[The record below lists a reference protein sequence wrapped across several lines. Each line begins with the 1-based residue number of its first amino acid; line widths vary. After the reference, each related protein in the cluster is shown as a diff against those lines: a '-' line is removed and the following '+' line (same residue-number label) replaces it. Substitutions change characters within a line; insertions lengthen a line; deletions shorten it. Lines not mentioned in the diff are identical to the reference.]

1 VVERDERDP
10 AGAGRL
16 AAGLTALDGIGRS
29 SGIKRRGCVSHR
41 VGTNPVTPNRAG
53 PYNLPMKNAKPSTA
67 AEKAALAPAAAHESA
82 HDHPHGHAHDHGHH
96 DGHDHGHLQTAS
108 PEAALV
114 LAEEYCRER
123 GEKLTPIRRKVL
135 ELLLTSGRATKAYSL
150 LDDMRQIHPGSAPP
164 TVYRALDFL
173 LSAGLVHRIESI
185 NAFTVCHDL
194 TQCQHG
200 ILVVCQ
206 QCGSV
211 TELHQPKLRQAL
223 VAQIE
228 DAGYRLASE
237 EIELKGLCSACQAAE
252 ASAAKAAASGA

>member
-1 VVERDERDP
+1 MKNASPTTPHRHDDDHEP
-10 AGAGRL
+10 AGAG
-16 AAGLTALDGIGRS
+16 S
-29 SGIKRRGCVSHR
+29 S
-41 VGTNPVTPNRAG
+41 
-53 PYNLPMKNAKPSTA
+53 
-67 AEKAALAPAAAHESA
+67 EAALA
-82 HDHPHGHAHDHGHH
+82 
-96 DGHDHGHLQTAS
+96 
-108 PEAALV
+108 

-135 ELLLTSGRATKAYSL
+135 ELLLASGRATKAYSL
-150 LDDMRQIHPGSAPP
+150 LDEMRQIHPGSAPP

-206 QCGSV
+206 QCGNV

-228 DAGYRLASE
+228 DAGYSLASD
-237 EIELKGLCSACQAAE
+237 EIELKGLCAACQAE
-252 ASAAKAAASGA
+252 NAAKRALPEGKSAKNAEVARG

>member
-1 VVERDERDP
+1 
-10 AGAGRL
+10 
-16 AAGLTALDGIGRS
+16 
-29 SGIKRRGCVSHR
+29 
-41 VGTNPVTPNRAG
+41 
-53 PYNLPMKNAKPSTA
+53 MKTAKPA
-67 AEKAALAPAAAHESA
+67 ATHKATSASSVDAHEHQEVA
-82 HDHPHGHAHDHGHH
+82 HTHGDS
-96 DGHDHGHLQTAS
+96 Q
-108 PEAALV
+108 EAALT
-114 LAEEYCRER
+114 LADEYCRER

-135 ELLLTSGRATKAYSL
+135 ELLLNSGRATKAYSL
-150 LDDMRQIHPGSAPP
+150 LDEMRQIHPGSAPP

-228 DAGYRLASE
+228 DAGYRLASD
-237 EIELKGLCSACQAAE
+237 EIELKGLCAACQAAE
-252 ASAAKAAASGA
+252 AAAGDPATAIAAK

>member
-1 VVERDERDP
+1 
-10 AGAGRL
+10 
-16 AAGLTALDGIGRS
+16 LDGKRPIFHLLSDVSQIQGTPIEMRRKPAVAAIS
-29 SGIKRRGCVSHR
+29 IPGNPASGDASTGAAAPAACLYNRRMKTAKSAATGH
-41 VGTNPVTPNRAG
+41 PVTPTPAT
-53 PYNLPMKNAKPSTA
+53 PAADAHDHHAHHDAHQPSLTHGSSQD
-67 AEKAALAPAAAHESA
+67 AALA
-82 HDHPHGHAHDHGHH
+82 
-96 DGHDHGHLQTAS
+96 
-108 PEAALV
+108 

-135 ELLLTSGRATKAYSL
+135 ELLLNSGRATKAYSL
-150 LDDMRQIHPGSAPP
+150 LDEMRQIHPGSAPP

-223 VAQIE
+223 IAQIE
-228 DAGYRLASE
+228 DAGYRLASD
-237 EIELKGLCSACQAAE
+237 EIELKGLCAACQAA
-252 ASAAKAAASGA
+252 KAAGVAAPVAVAK

>member
-1 VVERDERDP
+1 
-10 AGAGRL
+10 
-16 AAGLTALDGIGRS
+16 
-29 SGIKRRGCVSHR
+29 
-41 VGTNPVTPNRAG
+41 
-53 PYNLPMKNAKPSTA
+53 MKTAKPAATA
-67 AEKAALAPAAAHESA
+67 DHATSAHSARAHEPA
-82 HDHPHGHAHDHGHH
+82 HAHSDS
-96 DGHDHGHLQTAS
+96 Q
-108 PEAALV
+108 EAALT

-135 ELLLTSGRATKAYSL
+135 ELLLNSGRATKAYSL
-150 LDDMRQIHPGSAPP
+150 LDGMRQIHPGSAPP

-228 DAGYRLASE
+228 DAGYRLASD
-237 EIELKGLCSACQAAE
+237 EIELKGLCAACQAAQ
-252 ASAAKAAASGA
+252 ASAASAGSATPVAAAK

>member
-1 VVERDERDP
+1 MKT
-10 AGAGRL
+10 AKS
-16 AAGLTALDGIGRS
+16 AATG
-29 SGIKRRGCVSHR
+29 H
-41 VGTNPVTPNRAG
+41 PVTPTPAA
-53 PYNLPMKNAKPSTA
+53 PTADAHDHHAHHDAHEPSLA
-67 AEKAALAPAAAHESA
+67 HGSSQEAALA
-82 HDHPHGHAHDHGHH
+82 
-96 DGHDHGHLQTAS
+96 
-108 PEAALV
+108 
-114 LAEEYCRER
+114 LAEDYCRER

-135 ELLLTSGRATKAYSL
+135 ELLLNSGRATKAYSL
-150 LDDMRQIHPGSAPP
+150 LDEMRQIHPGSAPP

-211 TELHQPKLRQAL
+211 TELYQPKLRQAL

-228 DAGYRLASE
+228 DAGYRLASD
-237 EIELKGLCSACQAAE
+237 EIELKGLCAACQAAQA
-252 ASAAKAAASGA
+252 ASAAAPVAAAK

>member
-1 VVERDERDP
+1 
-10 AGAGRL
+10 
-16 AAGLTALDGIGRS
+16 
-29 SGIKRRGCVSHR
+29 
-41 VGTNPVTPNRAG
+41 
-53 PYNLPMKNAKPSTA
+53 MKNAKPNAAAARDHSHDAHAAGHAHAHEGDLHHEQAGHARSTPA
-67 AEKAALAPAAAHESA
+67 SAEAALA
-82 HDHPHGHAHDHGHH
+82 
-96 DGHDHGHLQTAS
+96 
-108 PEAALV
+108 

-173 LSAGLVHRIESI
+173 LSAGLVHKIESI
-185 NAFTVCHDL
+185 NAFAVCHDL

-206 QCGSV
+206 QCGNV
-211 TELHQPKLRQAL
+211 TELHQPALREAL

-228 DAGYRLASE
+228 NAGYRLAGDG
-237 EIELKGLCSACQAAE
+237 IELKGLCSACQAAQ
-252 ASAAKAAASGA
+252 AAGRGIHP

>member
-1 VVERDERDP
+1 
-10 AGAGRL
+10 
-16 AAGLTALDGIGRS
+16 
-29 SGIKRRGCVSHR
+29 
-41 VGTNPVTPNRAG
+41 
-53 PYNLPMKNAKPSTA
+53 MKTAKPSPDTA
-67 AEKAALAPAAAHESA
+67 A
-82 HDHPHGHAHDHGHH
+82 PHGHAHDHDHAH
-96 DGHDHGHLQTAS
+96 EAHDHRHGEGGANGADGAHGAS
-108 PEAALV
+108 LESALAMAEA
-114 LAEEYCRER
+114 YCRER

-150 LDDMRQIHPGSAPP
+150 LDEMRQIHPGSAPP

-206 QCGSV
+206 QCGNV
-211 TELHQPKLRQAL
+211 TELHEPKLRQAL

-228 DAGYRLASE
+228 AAGYRLSGDG
-237 EIELKGLCSACQAAE
+237 IELKGVCAQCQAAQAE
-252 ASAAKAAASGA
+252 AAGADSAQAVKATAQS

>member
-1 VVERDERDP
+1 
-10 AGAGRL
+10 
-16 AAGLTALDGIGRS
+16 
-29 SGIKRRGCVSHR
+29 
-41 VGTNPVTPNRAG
+41 
-53 PYNLPMKNAKPSTA
+53 MKNAKPATV
-67 AEKAALAPAAAHESA
+67 AEKATLASTTAHESA
-82 HDHPHGHAHDHGHH
+82 HAHAHDHEHE
-96 DGHDHGHLQTAS
+96 DGHDHGHREAAS

-114 LAEEYCRER
+114 MAEEYCRER

-206 QCGSV
+206 QCGNV

-252 ASAAKAAASGA
+252 ASAAKAAASDA

>member
-1 VVERDERDP
+1 
-10 AGAGRL
+10 
-16 AAGLTALDGIGRS
+16 
-29 SGIKRRGCVSHR
+29 
-41 VGTNPVTPNRAG
+41 
-53 PYNLPMKNAKPSTA
+53 MKTAKPAATA
-67 AEKAALAPAAAHESA
+67 HKATSASSADAHAHEHQEMA
-82 HDHPHGHAHDHGHH
+82 HTHGDS
-96 DGHDHGHLQTAS
+96 Q
-108 PEAALV
+108 EAALT
-114 LAEEYCRER
+114 LADEYCRER

-135 ELLLTSGRATKAYSL
+135 ELLLNSGRATKAYSL
-150 LDDMRQIHPGSAPP
+150 LDEMRQIHPGSAPP

-223 VAQIE
+223 VTQIE
-228 DAGYRLASE
+228 DAGYRLASD
-237 EIELKGLCSACQAAE
+237 EIELKGLCAACQAAE
-252 ASAAKAAASGA
+252 AAAGDAGTVAVAK

>member
-1 VVERDERDP
+1 
-10 AGAGRL
+10 
-16 AAGLTALDGIGRS
+16 
-29 SGIKRRGCVSHR
+29 
-41 VGTNPVTPNRAG
+41 
-53 PYNLPMKNAKPSTA
+53 MKNAKPTA
-67 AEKAALAPAAAHESA
+67 DAARDHSPGAHHEHGTAHVHSHTDDAHANHAHTHGTPASAEAALA
-82 HDHPHGHAHDHGHH
+82 
-96 DGHDHGHLQTAS
+96 
-108 PEAALV
+108 

-173 LSAGLVHRIESI
+173 LSAGLVHKIESI
-185 NAFTVCHDL
+185 NAFAVCHDL

-206 QCGSV
+206 QCGNV
-211 TELHQPKLRQAL
+211 TELHQPALREAL

-228 DAGYRLASE
+228 NAGYRLAGDG
-237 EIELKGLCSACQAAE
+237 IELKGLCSACQAAP
-252 ASAAKAAASGA
+252 ATGS

>member
-1 VVERDERDP
+1 
-10 AGAGRL
+10 
-16 AAGLTALDGIGRS
+16 
-29 SGIKRRGCVSHR
+29 
-41 VGTNPVTPNRAG
+41 
-53 PYNLPMKNAKPSTA
+53 MKTAKPA
-67 AEKAALAPAAAHESA
+67 ATGHQATPAHSADAHERHEHPESAHAHGASQEAALA
-82 HDHPHGHAHDHGHH
+82 
-96 DGHDHGHLQTAS
+96 
-108 PEAALV
+108 

-135 ELLLTSGRATKAYSL
+135 ELLLNSGRATKAYSL
-150 LDDMRQIHPGSAPP
+150 LDEMRQIHPGSAPP

-228 DAGYRLASE
+228 DAGYRLASD
-237 EIELKGLCSACQAAE
+237 EIELKGLCSACQAAGAASTAD
-252 ASAAKAAASGA
+252 ASAPVAAAK

>member
-1 VVERDERDP
+1 
-10 AGAGRL
+10 
-16 AAGLTALDGIGRS
+16 
-29 SGIKRRGCVSHR
+29 
-41 VGTNPVTPNRAG
+41 
-53 PYNLPMKNAKPSTA
+53 MKNAKPTA
-67 AEKAALAPAAAHESA
+67 AAAAAARDHSHDAHHAHAAGHAHSHDGGPHREHADHAHGTPASAEAALA
-82 HDHPHGHAHDHGHH
+82 
-96 DGHDHGHLQTAS
+96 
-108 PEAALV
+108 

-173 LSAGLVHRIESI
+173 LSAGLVHKIESI
-185 NAFTVCHDL
+185 NAFAVCHDL

-206 QCGSV
+206 QCGNV
-211 TELHQPKLRQAL
+211 TELHQPALREAL

-228 DAGYRLASE
+228 NAGYRLAGDG
-237 EIELKGLCSACQAAE
+237 IELKGLCSTCQAAQ
-252 ASAAKAAASGA
+252 AAGS

>member
-1 VVERDERDP
+1 MKT
-10 AGAGRL
+10 AKS
-16 AAGLTALDGIGRS
+16 AATG
-29 SGIKRRGCVSHR
+29 H
-41 VGTNPVTPNRAG
+41 PVTPS
-53 PYNLPMKNAKPSTA
+53 PA
-67 AEKAALAPAAAHESA
+67 APAADAHGHAAHQDAHEPAHAHGSSQEAALA
-82 HDHPHGHAHDHGHH
+82 
-96 DGHDHGHLQTAS
+96 
-108 PEAALV
+108 
-114 LAEEYCRER
+114 LAEDYCRER

-135 ELLLTSGRATKAYSL
+135 ELLLNSGRATKAYSL
-150 LDDMRQIHPGSAPP
+150 LDEMRQIHPGSAPP

-206 QCGSV
+206 ECGSV

-228 DAGYRLASE
+228 DAGYRLASD
-237 EIELKGLCSACQAAE
+237 EIELKGLCSACQAAQ
-252 ASAAKAAASGA
+252 ATGAAAPAAVAK

>member
-1 VVERDERDP
+1 
-10 AGAGRL
+10 
-16 AAGLTALDGIGRS
+16 
-29 SGIKRRGCVSHR
+29 
-41 VGTNPVTPNRAG
+41 
-53 PYNLPMKNAKPSTA
+53 MKTAKPA
-67 AEKAALAPAAAHESA
+67 ATTEKATPAASA
-82 HDHPHGHAHDHGHH
+82 HHH
-96 DGHDHGHLQTAS
+96 EPGHLHGGHGKSQ
-108 PEAALV
+108 EAALT
-114 LAEEYCRER
+114 LADEYCRER

-135 ELLLTSGRATKAYSL
+135 ELLLNSGRATKAYSL

-206 QCGSV
+206 QCGNV

-228 DAGYRLASE
+228 DAGYRLASD
-237 EIELKGLCSACQAAE
+237 EIELKGLCSACQAVEAAS
-252 ASAAKAAASGA
+252 ASAAAPVAAAK

>member
-1 VVERDERDP
+1 MHDDSQE
-10 AGAGRL
+10 
-16 AAGLTALDGIGRS
+16 
-29 SGIKRRGCVSHR
+29 
-41 VGTNPVTPNRAG
+41 
-53 PYNLPMKNAKPSTA
+53 
-67 AEKAALAPAAAHESA
+67 AALA
-82 HDHPHGHAHDHGHH
+82 
-96 DGHDHGHLQTAS
+96 
-108 PEAALV
+108 

-135 ELLLTSGRATKAYSL
+135 ELLLNSGRATKAYSL
-150 LDDMRQIHPGSAPP
+150 LDEMRQIHPGSAPP

-228 DAGYRLASE
+228 DAGYRIASD
-237 EIELKGLCSACQAAE
+237 EIELKGLCSACQAVE
-252 ASAAKAAASGA
+252 AAAAAGTASQAGSTVPVAAK

>member
-1 VVERDERDP
+1 MKTAKSAAP
-10 AGAGRL
+10 AQQAP
-16 AAGLTALDGIGRS
+16 AAHSDHDHDHA
-29 SGIKRRGCVSHR
+29 HE
-41 VGTNPVTPNRAG
+41 PVHG
-53 PYNLPMKNAKPSTA
+53 HSQ
-67 AEKAALAPAAAHESA
+67 EAALA
-82 HDHPHGHAHDHGHH
+82 
-96 DGHDHGHLQTAS
+96 
-108 PEAALV
+108 

-135 ELLLTSGRATKAYSL
+135 ELLLNSGRATKAYSL
-150 LDDMRQIHPGSAPP
+150 LDEMRQIHPGSAPP

-228 DAGYRLASE
+228 DAGYRLASD
-237 EIELKGLCSACQAAE
+237 EIELKGLCAVCQAAE
-252 ASAAKAAASGA
+252 AAKSAAPAPAATTAK

>member
-1 VVERDERDP
+1 
-10 AGAGRL
+10 
-16 AAGLTALDGIGRS
+16 
-29 SGIKRRGCVSHR
+29 
-41 VGTNPVTPNRAG
+41 
-53 PYNLPMKNAKPSTA
+53 MKTAKPA
-67 AEKAALAPAAAHESA
+67 APTNKASSVASA
-82 HDHPHGHAHDHGHH
+82 HHHEPGHSHVGQGHS
-96 DGHDHGHLQTAS
+96 Q
-108 PEAALV
+108 EAALT

-135 ELLLTSGRATKAYSL
+135 ELLLNSGRATKAYSL

-206 QCGSV
+206 QCGNV

-223 VAQIE
+223 VAQIQ
-228 DAGYRLASE
+228 DAGYRLASD

-252 ASAAKAAASGA
+252 AAGADASAPAAAAR

>member
-1 VVERDERDP
+1 MPRRGVQPRP
-10 AGAGRL
+10 AGAPHTGT
-16 AAGLTALDGIGRS
+16 ANHDGLYN
-29 SGIKRRGCVSHR
+29 RR
-41 VGTNPVTPNRAG
+41 
-53 PYNLPMKNAKPSTA
+53 MKTAKPAATA
-67 AEKAALAPAAAHESA
+67 DKATSAAPTHHHEPG
-82 HDHPHGHAHDHGHH
+82 HVHGGHGES
-96 DGHDHGHLQTAS
+96 Q
-108 PEAALV
+108 EAALI

-135 ELLLTSGRATKAYSL
+135 ELLLNSGRATKAYSL

-206 QCGSV
+206 QCGNV

-228 DAGYRLASE
+228 DAGYRLASD

-252 ASAAKAAASGA
+252 AASASAAAPVAAAK

>member
-1 VVERDERDP
+1 
-10 AGAGRL
+10 
-16 AAGLTALDGIGRS
+16 
-29 SGIKRRGCVSHR
+29 
-41 VGTNPVTPNRAG
+41 
-53 PYNLPMKNAKPSTA
+53 MKNAKPSTV
-67 AEKAALAPAAAHESA
+67 AEKAAAARDAALDSGNGHASA
-82 HDHPHGHAHDHGHH
+82 QDHAHDHAHQ
-96 DGHDHGHLQTAS
+96 HDHELAHAAT

-114 LAEEYCRER
+114 MAEEYCRER

-206 QCGSV
+206 QCGNV

-228 DAGYRLASE
+228 DAGYRLASD

-252 ASAAKAAASGA
+252 AAQLAQTAAPAGRA

>member
-1 VVERDERDP
+1 
-10 AGAGRL
+10 
-16 AAGLTALDGIGRS
+16 
-29 SGIKRRGCVSHR
+29 
-41 VGTNPVTPNRAG
+41 
-53 PYNLPMKNAKPSTA
+53 MKTAKPAAT
-67 AEKAALAPAAAHESA
+67 AEKASLAASA
-82 HDHPHGHAHDHGHH
+82 HHHEPGHTHGGHGVS
-96 DGHDHGHLQTAS
+96 Q
-108 PEAALV
+108 EAALT

-135 ELLLTSGRATKAYSL
+135 ELLLNSGRATKAYSL

-206 QCGSV
+206 QCGNV

-228 DAGYRLASE
+228 DAGYRLASD
-237 EIELKGLCSACQAAE
+237 EIELKGLCSACQAVE
-252 ASAAKAAASGA
+252 AVNAGAAASVAAAK

>member
-1 VVERDERDP
+1 MK
-10 AGAGRL
+10 
-16 AAGLTALDGIGRS
+16 TAKSVATG
-29 SGIKRRGCVSHR
+29 H
-41 VGTNPVTPNRAG
+41 PVTPT
-53 PYNLPMKNAKPSTA
+53 PA
-67 AEKAALAPAAAHESA
+67 APAADAHDHHASHTHGASQEAALA
-82 HDHPHGHAHDHGHH
+82 
-96 DGHDHGHLQTAS
+96 
-108 PEAALV
+108 

-135 ELLLTSGRATKAYSL
+135 ELLLNSGRATKAYSL
-150 LDDMRQIHPGSAPP
+150 LDEMRQIHPGSAPP

-206 QCGSV
+206 ECGSV

-228 DAGYRLASE
+228 DAGYRLASD
-237 EIELKGLCSACQAAE
+237 EIELKGLCSACQAA
-252 ASAAKAAASGA
+252 KAAGEAVPAAVAK

>member
-1 VVERDERDP
+1 
-10 AGAGRL
+10 
-16 AAGLTALDGIGRS
+16 
-29 SGIKRRGCVSHR
+29 
-41 VGTNPVTPNRAG
+41 
-53 PYNLPMKNAKPSTA
+53 MKTAKPTATAAVKAAAQSTA
-67 AEKAALAPAAAHESA
+67 QSTTASSA
-82 HDHPHGHAHDHGHH
+82 HSHEAGHMHGDS
-96 DGHDHGHLQTAS
+96 Q
-108 PEAALV
+108 EAALT

-135 ELLLTSGRATKAYSL
+135 ELLLNSGRATKAYSL
-150 LDDMRQIHPGSAPP
+150 LDEMRQIHPGSAPP

-173 LSAGLVHRIESI
+173 LSVGLVHRIESI

-206 QCGSV
+206 QCGTV

-228 DAGYRLASE
+228 DAGYRLASD
-237 EIELKGLCSACQAAE
+237 EIELKGLCAACQAAE
-252 ASAAKAAASGA
+252 AAATAAAGSAASVAAAK

>member
-1 VVERDERDP
+1 
-10 AGAGRL
+10 
-16 AAGLTALDGIGRS
+16 
-29 SGIKRRGCVSHR
+29 
-41 VGTNPVTPNRAG
+41 
-53 PYNLPMKNAKPSTA
+53 MKNAKPAAHAPHSTTPARTDQTA
-67 AEKAALAPAAAHESA
+67 AAAEAHA
-82 HDHPHGHAHDHGHH
+82 HPHNHAHAHAPRHTHGE
-96 DGHDHGHLQTAS
+96 S
-108 PEAALV
+108 PEAALA

-135 ELLLTSGRATKAYSL
+135 ELLLNSGRATKAYSL
-150 LDDMRQIHPGSAPP
+150 LDEMRQIHPGSAPP

-206 QCGSV
+206 QCGNV

-223 VAQIE
+223 IAQIE
-228 DAGYRLASE
+228 DAGYRVASD
-237 EIELKGLCSACQAAE
+237 EIELKGVCAACQAAE
-252 ASAAKAAASGA
+252 AATPAASKVSATAPGAAK